1 MKTNFILTESAT
13 LTWKYLL
20 LGPFKEN
27 VTTVIRGEDI
37 LLQLR
42 KIVCYISAEKTG
54 SYKKTTEEGQILVL
68 RTITIVFLILFFFC
82 NLNELYCLFNDNAKI

>member
-1 MKTNFILTESAT
+1 MKTKFILTESAT

-27 VTTVIRGEDI
+27 VTIDIRGEDI
-37 LLQLR
+37 LLKLR

-54 SYKKTTEEGQILVL
+54 SYKKTTGEGQVLVL
-68 RTITIVFLILFFFC
+68 RTIMIVFLFQFFF
-82 NLNELYCLFNDNAKI
+82 AI